1 VQRLTGLLKESQAMA
16 QVGGWEIDLASD
28 TLYWTDETYRI
39 HDTSPASYRPTV
51 PSAISFY
58 APESI
63 PVIRAAVEQSL
74 RANLGFDLELEL
86 ITAKGRRIW
95 VRVNGRP
102 ILEQAKVVRLVGAF
116 QDITE
121 RKRAENAL
129 KESEY
134 FFKEAQRAA
143 GVGSYK
149 TDFRQGRWESSAV
162 LDSIFGIGPD
172 YRRDV
177 AGWLGLVHPDDRE
190 MMDRYLREQVIGNRE
205 PFSKDYRIVRHGD
218 GQTRWVN
225 GFGEVQVDGD
235 DHVLALFG
243 TIKDITERKEA
254 EEALRMNEAQF
265 RGYIEHSP
273 MGVFIAD
280 ETGRYLRVNQAA
292 SRITGYT
299 QEELLTMS
307 IPDLLP
313 PSSQALAA
321 DYLRQCAETGHI
333 FGEFEYR
340 RKDGTLGFWSVEAV
354 RLSAT
359 QFLGFTADI
368 SKRKAAEAMVLRMTE
383 ELEQRVRERTAQL
396 EATNKE
402 LEAFCYSVSHDLR
415 GPLRGIDGFS
425 GALLSDYRDRLD
437 GTGQHYL
444 SRIRLGAQ
452 RMGQLIDDLLKLSRI
467 NRSELEVGRVDL
479 SGLCRKVLLE
489 LAQANPERRVQVS
502 VEPDLVVR
510 ADRRLLLVVLENLL
524 GNAWK
529 FTARREDARIEV
541 GEADGAPAARSFFI
555 RDNGAGFEM
564 AYVEKLFQAF
574 QRLHA
579 SSDYEGTGIGLAI
592 VQRIIHRHGGEV
604 WAQGA
609 PGEGASFFFSL
620 PDR

>member
-1 VQRLTGLLKESQAMA
+1 MRNRPRTPGEQAPSRRQAQLEVQRLTRLLKESQAMA
-16 QVGGWEIDLASD
+16 QVGGWEIDLASGA
-28 TLYWTDETYRI
+28 LYWTDETYRI
-39 HDTSPASYRPTV
+39 HDTSPAEYRPTL

-63 PVIRAAVEQSL
+63 PVISAAVEQSW
-74 RANLGFDLELEL
+74 RSATGFDLELEL

-95 VRVNGRP
+95 VRVNSRP
-102 ILEQAKVVRLVGAF
+102 VQEQSRVVRLVGAL

-143 GVGSYK
+143 RVGSYK
-149 TDFRQGRWESSAV
+149 TDFRRGRWESSAV

-172 YRRDV
+172 YCRSV
-177 AGWLGLVHPDDRE
+177 EGWLDLVHPDDRE
-190 MMDRYLREQVIGNRE
+190 RMDRYLRERVIGNRE
-205 PFSKDYRIVRHGD
+205 PFSMDYRIVRHND
-218 GQTRWVN
+218 GQPRWVN
-225 GFGEVQVDGD
+225 GFGEVQFDGD
-235 DHVLALFG
+235 GNLLSMFG

-254 EEALRMNEAQF
+254 EATVMRMNE
-265 RGYIEHSP
+265 EL
-273 MGVFIAD
+273 
-280 ETGRYLRVNQAA
+280 ELRVQ
-292 SRITGYT
+292 
-299 QEELLTMS
+299 
-307 IPDLLP
+307 
-313 PSSQALAA
+313 
-321 DYLRQCAETGHI
+321 
-333 FGEFEYR
+333 
-340 RKDGTLGFWSVEAV
+340 
-354 RLSAT
+354 
-359 QFLGFTADI
+359 
-368 SKRKAAEAMVLRMTE
+368 
-383 ELEQRVRERTAQL
+383 ERTAQL

-437 GTGQHYL
+437 STGQHYL

-467 NRSELEVGRVDL
+467 TRSELELAQVDL
-479 SGLCRKVLLE
+479 SGLCRKVLHG
-489 LAQANPERRVQVS
+489 LARADPERRVQVS
-502 VEPDLVVR
+502 VQPDLAVR

-529 FTARREDARIEV
+529 FTARRQDARIEV
-541 GEADGAPAARSFFI
+541 GEAAGAPGARSIFI

-564 AYVEKLFQAF
+564 AYAGKLFQAF

-604 WAQGA
+604 WAQGE
-609 PGEGASFFFSL
+609 PGQGASFFFSL
-620 PDR
+620 PEP